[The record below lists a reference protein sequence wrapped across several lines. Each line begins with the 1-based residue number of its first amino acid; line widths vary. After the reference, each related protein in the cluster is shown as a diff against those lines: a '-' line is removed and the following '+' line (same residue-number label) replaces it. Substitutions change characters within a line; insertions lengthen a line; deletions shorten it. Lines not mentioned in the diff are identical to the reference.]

1 MFSGVEEGS
10 FRWAPSTAMFEA
22 LLGNGGG
29 VLSYIE
35 HLVITSICVLYWCDF
50 KWFQMIV
57 KFPGRSP
64 NVWAPLRSFH
74 CLCLCHVKFHQVQG
88 AGASGF
94 FFIYFFVYLCAHI
107 HHLSQGSTRIS
118 YTVWFGSHWTEQ
130 NTNHFYS
137 INACQDHRTAYST
150 AYYIMQYHA
159 IGPMVSFLFAIALL
173 AVFCVACSES
183 CQSS

>member
-10 FRWAPSTAMFEA
+10 FRWAPSTAMFKA

-35 HLVITSICVLYWCDF
+35 HLVITSICVLYWGIISNDCQISRALSECLSTPPVF
-50 KWFQMIV
+50 SLSLFVSCQISPS
-57 KFPGRSP
+57 PGCWRFR
-64 NVWAPLRSFH
+64 LFSF
-74 CLCLCHVKFHQVQG
+74 
-88 AGASGF
+88 
-94 FFIYFFVYLCAHI
+94 IFVYSCAHI

-118 YTVWFGSHWTEQ
+118 YTVWFSSHWTEQ
-130 NTNHFYS
+130 NKDHFYS

>member
-35 HLVITSICVLYWCDF
+35 HLDITSICVLYWCDF

-88 AGASGF
+88 AGASGCF
-94 FFIYFFVYLCAHI
+94 HLFLCI
-107 HHLSQGSTRIS
+107 HVPILYITYHKGQPPSNLFLLSTPNIGPGAYSDQRQTVHLSSNVST
-118 YTVWFGSHWTEQ
+118 
-130 NTNHFYS
+130 
-137 INACQDHRTAYST
+137 
-150 AYYIMQYHA
+150 
-159 IGPMVSFLFAIALL
+159 
-173 AVFCVACSES
+173 
-183 CQSS
+183 

>member
-10 FRWAPSTAMFEA
+10 FRWAPSTAMFKA

-35 HLVITSICVLYWCDF
+35 HLVITSICVLYWSDF
-50 KWFQMIV
+50 KWLLNF
-57 KFPGRSP
+57 
-64 NVWAPLRSFH
+64 
-74 CLCLCHVKFHQVQG
+74 QG
-88 AGASGF
+88 ALRMSEHPSGLFTVSVCVMSNFTKSRVLALQVF
-94 FFIYFFVYLCAHI
+94 FVYFFVYSCAHI

-118 YTVWFGSHWTEQ
+118 YTVWFSSHWTEQ
-130 NTNHFYS
+130 NKDHFYS